1 MTCAEENMVEIA
13 WIDYELFTKEKY
25 RDDVDST
32 NRKLAIVDLAY
43 EFEDEYE
50 NVDWDESDED
60 YYIVIY
66 EFAVEKLLKQFGNE
80 EM

>member
-1 MTCAEENMVEIA
+1 MTRAEENMVEIA

-25 RDDVDST
+25 RDDVDSI

-60 YYIVIY
+60 YYAAIEEY
-66 EFAVEKLLKQFGNE
+66 AKEHLLEQFGKEN
-80 EM
+80 